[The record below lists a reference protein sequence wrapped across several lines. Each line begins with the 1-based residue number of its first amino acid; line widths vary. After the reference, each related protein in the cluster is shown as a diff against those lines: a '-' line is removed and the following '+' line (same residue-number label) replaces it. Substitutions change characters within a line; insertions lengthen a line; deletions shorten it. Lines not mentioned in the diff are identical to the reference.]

1 MMKNRSAAILAA
13 LLLFPAA
20 AFGQG
25 AVLQSGLVVPGHT
38 AAWLANGIIADSGYP
53 SLTLNS
59 PVSGQAVVWN
69 GVTAIGAAG
78 TASTPNPTY
87 PLTALP
93 VVAAGQPVCIYDAP
107 STGANHSL
115 CLGTVG
121 GVATITSA
129 ANNGASTG
137 AFTIVNNG
145 AVITLPTTTG
155 GLVGSITGGTGIT
168 VGGTSTAPVVSIN
181 ASQMPTVFDS
191 AFGSTPGDVLWRSP
205 SGWAALGPGANGTC
219 LTYNTSGP
227 SVSWGSCA
235 GTGGT
240 GTVTSIATS
249 GLVSGGTITTT
260 GTISLAAIADGT
272 LVGNVSGGSAVPT
285 ANTVT
290 SVLDSALGNTRG
302 SVAERGGSGWT
313 ALAPGAANTVF
324 IGNGA
329 GADPSYSALSDL
341 IDNAIGSTRGSLLM
355 RGASGWTLLAP
366 GTSGYAVVSNGAGA
380 DPTYQVVTAG
390 LTQPTQTVLATAGS
404 GTFTTPGGAVGLHI
418 RMVGAGGAGGGGG
431 NGGGGGSSTFGSYT
445 AGGGGGGQNSGSVCT
460 AGVGAGGAVNLTGG
474 QGSRNDDGIGGAS
487 AFGGGGGRGASG
499 VAPGSGGGVKP
510 STGASAGCAAGYVEA
525 WINSPSATYSYAV
538 GAGGTPNSGAG
549 AGATGLIIIEVRYY

>member
-13 LLLFPAA
+13 LLLFPAT

-53 SLTLNS
+53 SLTLNG

-155 GLVGSITGGTGIT
+155 GLIGSITAGTGIAITGTAT
-168 VGGTSTAPVVSIN
+168 VPIVSVDPT
-181 ASQMPTVFDS
+181 QMPTVFDS

-235 GTGGT
+235 GSGGS

-285 ANTVT
+285 ANTI
-290 SVLDSALGNTRG
+290 SAVLDKVSSTRG
-302 SVAERGGSGWT
+302 AILERGASAWGAIT
-313 ALAPGAANTVF
+313 PGAANTVF
-324 IGNGA
+324 TSAGS
-329 GADPSYSALSDL
+329 GADPAYVTLSAV
-341 IDNAIGSTRGSLLM
+341 IDAAIGSTRGSVLY
-355 RGASGWTLLAP
+355 RGASGWAILAP
-366 GTSGYAVVSNGAGA
+366 GTAGYALVSNGSGA
-380 DPTYQVVTAG
+380 DPAYANVTSG
-390 LTQPTQTVLATAGS
+390 LTQPTQSVLSTAGS
-404 GTFTTPGGAVGLHI
+404 GTYTVPGGAVGLHI
-418 RMVGAGGAGGGGG
+418 RYIGGGGGGAGSTG
-431 NGGGGGSSTFGSYT
+431 NGGGGGSTTFGSFT
-445 AGGGGGGQNSGSVCT
+445 AGGGGGGKSDGTTCTQATASGGTVNLS
-460 AGVGAGGAVNLTGG
+460 GGANPYLNTGQANPGSPGAFGG
-474 QGSRNDDGIGGAS
+474 QGSRGAGGS
-487 AFGGGGGRGASG
+487 SDNGGSPGCSGAYG
-499 VAPGSGGGVKP
+499 EGWV
-510 STGASAGCAAGYVEA
+510 
-525 WINSPSATYSYAV
+525 NSPSASYSYAV
-538 GAGGTPNSGAG
+538 GAAGTGGSSGGGTGTAG
-549 AGATGLIIIEVRYY
+549 YIIIEVRYY

>member
-13 LLLFPAA
+13 LLLFPAV

-53 SLTLNS
+53 TLTLNG
-59 PVSGQAVVWN
+59 PVVGQAVVWDGIN
-69 GVTAIGAAG
+69 AIGSAG

-155 GLVGSITGGTGIT
+155 GLVGSITAGTGIT

-181 ASQMPTVFDS
+181 AAQMPTVFDS

-205 SGWAALGPGANGTC
+205 SGWAALGPGSNGTC

-240 GTVTSIATS
+240 GTVTSITFNNGLTS
-249 GLVSGGTITTT
+249 SPNPIVDSGTAG
-260 GTISLAAIADGT
+260 LAAIAD
-272 LVGNVSGGSAVPT
+272 LRVLANISGGSAVPVANSVT
-285 ANTVT
+285 AI
-290 SVLDSALGNTRG
+290 LDATAGSTRG
-302 SVAERGGSGWT
+302 SVLERGASAWT
-313 ALAPGAANTVF
+313 IVAPGAANTIF
-324 IGNGA
+324 TSAGS
-329 GADPSYSALSDL
+329 GADPAYVTLSAL
-341 IDNAIGSTRGSLLM
+341 IDAAIGSTRGSVLY
-355 RGASGWTLLAP
+355 RGASGWAILAP
-366 GTSGYAVVSNGAGA
+366 GTAGYALVSNGSGA
-380 DPTYQVVTAG
+380 DPAYANVTSG
-390 LTQPTQTVLATAGS
+390 LTQPTQSVLSTAGS
-404 GTFTTPGGAVGLHI
+404 GTYTVPGGAVGLHVRYI
-418 RMVGAGGAGGGGG
+418 GGGGGGAGSTG
-431 NGGGGGSSTFGSYT
+431 NGGGGGSTTFGSFT
-445 AGGGGGGQNSGSVCT
+445 AGGGGGGKSDGTTCTQATASGGTVNLS
-460 AGVGAGGAVNLTGG
+460 GGASPYLNTGQANPGSPGAFGG
-474 QGSRNDDGIGGAS
+474 QGSRGAGGS
-487 AFGGGGGRGASG
+487 SDNGGSPGCSGAYG
-499 VAPGSGGGVKP
+499 EG
-510 STGASAGCAAGYVEA
+510 
-525 WINSPSATYSYAV
+525 WINAPSGSYSYAV
-538 GAGGTPNSGAG
+538 GAGGALGTSGGGGGTAG
-549 AGATGLIIIEVRYY
+549 YIIIEVRYY